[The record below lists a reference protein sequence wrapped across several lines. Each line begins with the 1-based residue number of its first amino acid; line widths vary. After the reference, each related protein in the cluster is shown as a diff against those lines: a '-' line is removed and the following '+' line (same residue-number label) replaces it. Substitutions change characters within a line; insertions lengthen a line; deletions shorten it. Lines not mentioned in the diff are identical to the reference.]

1 MVRIKFDCWVAA
13 CLGIFVIGPI
23 NHLTLVFQ
31 ILLNTWI
38 LAMWNTTVLNIYIL
52 QVSARQKRRRAKMGE
67 DIKLKYEMRGAWGV
81 EGGHCFLSPFLLR
94 IALQKIR
101 YKVSQIDA
109 RRWKIGGWKN

>member
-38 LAMWNTTVLNIYIL
+38 LAMWNTSVLNIYIS
-52 QVSARQKRRRAKMGE
+52 QVSARQKRRRVKMGE
-67 DIKLKYEMRGAWGV
+67 DIKLKYEMRGAR
-81 EGGHCFLSPFLLR
+81 GGGT
-94 IALQKIR
+94 
-101 YKVSQIDA
+101 VSYHHSYSASRCKKYDT
-109 RRWKIGGWKN
+109 RSHR